1 MTYSPY
7 SVTNDKSGGHIVP
20 GTFSRFEFLEGRVT
34 GPSVLN
40 PSLLDFT
47 VPSVSDAA
55 FGEWR
60 ALSASTRAKEL
71 EKRRSITKAT
81 LESLRKPASEMEK
94 LTSLGQYNEV
104 YRRTLKIFNDPSD
117 GVGALDFIEK

>member
-20 GTFSRFEFLEGRVT
+20 GTFSRFEFLEVFQMLRLESGELFLPLQ
-34 GPSVLN
+34 GPRN
-40 PSLLDFT
+40 
-47 VPSVSDAA
+47 
-55 FGEWR
+55 W
-60 ALSASTRAKEL
+60 

-117 GVGALDFIEK
+117 GVGKQIQVLWPIPY